1 MFSMTNPYLLIIIT
15 SSICGLIA
23 GFVMHRSSFCVT
35 GMFRDMFLFKDYY
48 MIRMLILLIV
58 ISMALFEIGTVTGL
72 LTANPFPLLGP
83 PSLAT
88 ILGGVL
94 FGFGMVL
101 AGGCVVGTLYKMGSG
116 SVLSLVAFIGLLA
129 GSTFYAEIHH
139 LWFALAKATTF
150 TPGIVTLPQL
160 LETSSYF
167 LTFPIA
173 LAAGIYLYN
182 VKDKLVRSTSVEGYI
197 QPWKVAII
205 LALLGGVSYLFVG
218 MPLGITTSYAKL
230 GSSIELL
237 FAEEHVYSLPYFIG
251 VPLQYVPPFT
261 DTMITGGAGPDL
273 DAVAAIQYPLVIF
286 ITLGAAL
293 SAIILKEFKIHY
305 RVPAKQYVTVLVGG
319 FLLGLAARMVPGCNI
334 WHLWGGI
341 PILSMQSLIYGIA
354 LLPGT
359 WLGSKFL
366 EKYIIAR

>member
-1 MFSMTNPYLLIIIT
+1 MTNPYLLIIIT

-48 MIRMLILLIV
+48 MIRMLIMLIV
-58 ISMALFEIGTVTGL
+58 ISMVIFEVGTIFGL
-72 LTANPFPLLGP
+72 LSANPFPLLGT

-88 ILGGVL
+88 ILGGML
-94 FGFGMVL
+94 FVFGMVL

-139 LWFALAKATTF
+139 LWSALAKSTSF
-150 TPGIVTLPQL
+150 ISGKVTLPQL
-160 LETSSYF
+160 LGAPSYL
-167 LTFPIA
+167 LTFPVA
-173 LAAGIYLYN
+173 VAGGIYLFK
-182 VKDKLVRSTSVEGYI
+182 VRDKLVKPTAVDGYI

-205 LALLGGVSYLFVG
+205 LALLGGVSYLLVG

-230 GSSIELL
+230 GSSIEAI
-237 FAEEHVYSLPYFIG
+237 FAKEHVYALPYFTG
-251 VPLQYVPPFT
+251 MPLQYVPPYT
-261 DTMITGGAGPDL
+261 NTMITGGAGPKL
-273 DAVAAIQYPLVIF
+273 DAVAAIQYPLVLF
-286 ITLGAAL
+286 ITMGAAL

-305 RVPAKQYVTVLVGG
+305 RLPINQYATVLVGG

-341 PILSMQSLIYGIA
+341 PILSMQSLIYGAA

-366 EKYIIAR
+366 AKYIIVR